1 MAARRSLREARS
13 HLCPHRGPGAG
24 TGADLVSRAILPA
37 PYPRPLCP
45 LQVLTQLRERKGLNL
60 QPEARQGRGGLHR
73 ALDEMVAAHLR
84 ACGFSYSLSVF
95 QPESGVGASNGL
107 QFSEAELLQQLNV
120 HPSSPLGQRFGELWA
135 ASGGGAAGGAAADGR
150 SFALV
155 LLQSLAEVQA
165 SAPRHEAETQTRN
178 GPAGSSLNDMSIE
191 MERLEAKFAA
201 RLERQRTEARLDF
214 DRQMSEHHTEADRI
228 ARAELDARVEKVRE
242 IEVGAAR
249 ISEAARYQEKLA
261 QEKAEMEKLHRF
273 QLSKLREKEIQM
285 TDRLMQQQRKIDAME
300 FDHRGQVE
308 RESAEL
314 QVRRAEHEAW
324 ASEARASTAARE
336 AALEE
341 REQKLQTEH
350 RLRTLDLE
358 KQLSRAAR
366 EVAEAR
372 DYRERVRA
380 EVLAEVAKGL
390 PPQHAAA
397 IAAAAA
403 GIGGLSAAAGDGGS
417 ETPLSVLQ
425 VLEKRVTEA
434 EGALQKAEAAE
445 AAQAEECENLRR
457 ELQARPA
464 AGEIARARAAWEQ
477 ERRIWAQREEAWQG
491 ALAQANQVAREAT
504 DAQEDAVERL
514 EEIRFRATTAERDL
528 SDSRRTIEHLRRALE
543 AEGVL
548 AAAGLTGRG
557 ANLPTA
563 QTSGHDTA
571 APVATGP
578 VALPRASPQHIEP
591 AAIAG
596 ITADADLGSVALAEE
611 EAALRQRSAGL
622 RERAA
627 QQQATVR
634 AAAGHF
640 HERLA
645 ALHGSNPELS
655 PGRTG
660 APPAAALEESS
671 AEDVAADIAA
681 SFAADAV
688 EMEAE
693 TIPSRASEASA
704 KRSPARTKLARA
716 GGEFQPPQ
724 SPGQGVSPTQDQGR
738 SPKAAAQRR
747 RTSREATG
755 EPAPVMGWGSFA
767 AELQDPTPSSKRS
780 PIRASAGA
788 VASADGGSASSS
800 GPKKTSPEV
809 EMKPAPASL
818 PGQGSKSA
826 ASPSEESLEA
836 KPASLPPS
844 PSKGSTIVPTS
855 KRVASP
861 VKAASAKPRAR
872 EARGPVEAAGGTS
885 EQASPVKRRVRTPAR
900 APLPVSLAT
909 PVSASVSP
917 PAGLRPVASPLARAA
932 SPPGPVPVP
941 SGSITGEHSSLSSGP
956 GEVDEDLDD
965 DSFGGSDLL
974 DMLPDGG
981 GSPVPPLAPQ
991 LTSPVG
997 GRVGAP
1003 LPPRSP
1009 VPLTADPAAAAAE
1022 ALIGLPP
1029 TPPGRSPGG
1038 IARGSRGSPAVAPSA
1053 GSPLLGAAPVLL
1065 PRERSGAS
1073 FADSEP
1079 AESVE
1084 EELSAAL
1091 LGSGDSPLRL
1101 AAGHGAVMQALPSEP
1116 SRASPEQSVVEIDFG
1131 DVSLPDAGFSPMGS
1145 ATGLG
1150 GVGGSGT
1157 AFGEESEISVASHRF
1172 SGALGTGDSGSDERL
1187 SGGSS
1192 GSVF

>member
-1 MAARRSLREARS
+1 
-13 HLCPHRGPGAG
+13 
-24 TGADLVSRAILPA
+24 
-37 PYPRPLCP
+37 
-45 LQVLTQLRERKGLNL
+45 
-60 QPEARQGRGGLHR
+60 
-73 ALDEMVAAHLR
+73 MVAAHLR

-120 HPSSPLGQRFGELWA
+120 HPSSPLGQRFRELWA
-135 ASGGGAAGGAAADGR
+135 ANGGGAAEGAAADGR

-155 LLQSLAEVQA
+155 LLQALAEVQA

-214 DRQMSEHHTEADRI
+214 DLQMSEHRTEADRI

-249 ISEAARYQEKLA
+249 VAEAAQYQERLA

-380 EVLAEVAKGL
+380 EVLSEVAKGL

-397 IAAAAA
+397 LATAAA
-403 GIGGLSAAAGDGGS
+403 GIGGSSAAAGDGGS
-417 ETPLSVLQ
+417 EAPLSVLQ

-434 EGALQKAEAAE
+434 EAAQQKAEAAE
-445 AAQAEECENLRR
+445 AAQAEEYENLRR

-514 EEIRFRATTAERDL
+514 EEIRLRATTAERDL
-528 SDSRRTIEHLRRALE
+528 NDSRRTIEHLRRALE

-548 AAAGLTGRG
+548 AAAGLAGRG

-563 QTSGHDTA
+563 PTSGHVTA
-571 APVATGP
+571 ASVATGQ
-578 VALPRASPQHIEP
+578 VALPRASPQRLEP
-591 AAIAG
+591 APFAG
-596 ITADADLGSVALAEE
+596 TTADADLGCVALAEE

-645 ALHGSNPELS
+645 ALHEATPGAS
-655 PGRTG
+655 PARTG
-660 APPAAALEESS
+660 APPSTALEESS

-688 EMEAE
+688 EVEAG
-693 TIPSRASEASA
+693 TVSSHASEISA
-704 KRSPARTKLARA
+704 KSPPVLAELTRVDDDFLPPQNPAQGASPA
-716 GGEFQPPQ
+716 
-724 SPGQGVSPTQDQGR
+724 QGR
-738 SPKAAAQRR
+738 SPTAAAQRS

-755 EPAPVMGWGSFA
+755 EPVPAMGWGSFA

-780 PIRASAGA
+780 PIRASAGV
-788 VASADGGSASSS
+788 VASADGGSVSSS
-800 GPKKTSPEV
+800 GPSKASAEV
-809 EMKPAPASL
+809 ETAPAASP
-818 PGQGSKSA
+818 PGQGGRPP
-826 ASPSEESLEA
+826 ASPSAKSFEA
-836 KPASLPPS
+836 KPASPPPS
-844 PSKGSTIVPTS
+844 PSKGSTIASSS
-855 KRVASP
+855 KRASSP
-861 VKAASAKPRAR
+861 VKAASPKPRSRA
-872 EARGPVEAAGGTS
+872 ARGPVEAAGGTS
-885 EQASPVKRRVRTPAR
+885 KQASPGKRRVRSPAR
-900 APLPVSLAT
+900 APLPASLAA
-909 PVSASVSP
+909 PVPASVSP
-917 PAGLRPVASPLARAA
+917 PAGLRPAASPLARAA
-932 SPPGPVPVP
+932 SPSGPAPVPA
-941 SGSITGEHSSLSSGP
+941 GSIVAPEGEHSSHSSGP
-956 GEVDEDLDD
+956 GEVDEELDD

-997 GRVGAP
+997 GRVGAL

-1009 VPLTADPAAAAAE
+1009 VPSTADPAAAAAE

-1029 TPPGRSPGG
+1029 TPPGRSPSG
-1038 IARGSRGSPAVAPSA
+1038 IARGSRGSPAVAPSG

-1091 LGSGDSPLRL
+1091 LGSADSPLGL

-1116 SRASPEQSVVEIDFG
+1116 SRASPERSVVEIDFG
-1131 DVSLPDAGFSPMGS
+1131 DVSLPDAGFSPTGS
-1145 ATGLG
+1145 AAGLG

-1172 SGALGTGDSGSDERL
+1172 SGALGDGDSGSDERL